1 MRARERAD
9 AAGLVELEA
18 RVRALLAARVG
29 AAVVAGLTSDADFD
43 RAGIDSV
50 DLLAVVAQLERE
62 LAVEPARLEPLDRA
76 CCSIASTAS
85 YLRRSSRRSGGQG
98 SP

>member
-1 MRARERAD
+1 MSGRERAD
-9 AAGLVELEA
+9 AAGLAELEA
-18 RVRALLAARVG
+18 RVRAVLADRVG
-29 AAVVAGLTSDADFD
+29 RAVVAGLTSDTDFD

-76 CCSIASTAS
+76 CWSIASTAS
-85 YLRRSSRRSGGQG
+85 YLQRSSRRSRGPGL
-98 SP
+98 P